1 MKKIIILIS
10 LLFSAFLC
18 FAFSK
23 PKIEEDDSILVE
35 GLVRVYGNE
44 PFTFIGI
51 VCDSGEEY
59 SLIGDANVISELR
72 NTQGKKIQVKGYQ
85 DEVKKTSDDDVPVF
99 LFETLKNGKLN
110 VIDWKFVK

>member
-1 MKKIIILIS
+1 MKRIFLATLIM
-10 LLFSAFLC
+10 LTTLMC

-23 PKIEEDDSILVE
+23 PKTEEDDSILVE

-99 LFETLKNGKLN
+99 MFETLKNGKLN